1 MINKK
6 VFSILLTFLILI
18 LVGCNSQKLL
28 QSNNIE
34 NNLNTA
40 VIEPEKSRTSYDNFT
55 GFNMSQDSVKFIVD
69 GKSLNLKLPIY
80 LEKNRYYI
88 SLNEFADQLNG
99 EVKKN
104 DNSLNIMI
112 NNKSYLIDLSSN
124 LVKCPDNE
132 FKLKKELLVNNDI
145 YYIGFSDFSHML
157 NLYTRWNKKTK
168 TINCKTNNLA
178 NSNINPYKS
187 KIKQIGLI
195 RLEDVGLNSEYYS
208 QEYFE
213 RLRIIADYMNQ
224 KKIPY
229 HIAWIPRNVIPNNKV
244 DDDPLTE
251 NNFQVAEMVYTL
263 DYFHNHN
270 GIIGLHG
277 YTHQC
282 GTSESGAGFEFGKY
296 QPSAD
301 IFKEKIEKAIETAAY
316 LDIPIDFFE
325 VPHYEI
331 TPQQNKIAEKYFKI
345 LYYPFNDYGSNK
357 TDLTKPQLSPY
368 NKSSYYISTPLNYI
382 PEGKEESTL
391 AKLKNLSTSN
401 MGSVFYHPNLEKNYI
416 SLSEDSNG
424 TPNYTYTD
432 NSPLKK
438 LLTILE
444 EKGFNMVK
452 VTDIK

>member
-1 MINKK
+1 
-6 VFSILLTFLILI
+6 
-18 LVGCNSQKLL
+18 
-28 QSNNIE
+28 
-34 NNLNTA
+34 
-40 VIEPEKSRTSYDNFT
+40 
-55 GFNMSQDSVKFIVD
+55 
-69 GKSLNLKLPIY
+69 
-80 LEKNRYYI
+80 
-88 SLNEFADQLNG
+88 
-99 EVKKN
+99 
-104 DNSLNIMI
+104 
-112 NNKSYLIDLSSN
+112 
-124 LVKCPDNE
+124 
-132 FKLKKELLVNNDI
+132 
-145 YYIGFSDFSHML
+145 ML

-296 QPSAD
+296 EPSAD
-301 IFKEKIEKAIETAAY
+301 IFREKIEKAIETAAY
-316 LDIPIDFFE
+316 LDIPIDFLR
-325 VPHYEI
+325 YLI
-331 TPQQNKIAEKYFKI
+331 TKLHHSKIK
-345 LYYPFNDYGSNK
+345 
-357 TDLTKPQLSPY
+357 
-368 NKSSYYISTPLNYI
+368 
-382 PEGKEESTL
+382 
-391 AKLKNLSTSN
+391 
-401 MGSVFYHPNLEKNYI
+401 
-416 SLSEDSNG
+416 
-424 TPNYTYTD
+424 
-432 NSPLKK
+432 
-438 LLTILE
+438 
-444 EKGFNMVK
+444 
-452 VTDIK
+452 